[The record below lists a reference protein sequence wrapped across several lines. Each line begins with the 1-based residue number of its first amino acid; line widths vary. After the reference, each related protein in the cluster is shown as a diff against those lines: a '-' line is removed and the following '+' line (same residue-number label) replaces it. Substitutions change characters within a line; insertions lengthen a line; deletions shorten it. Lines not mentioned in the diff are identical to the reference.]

1 MPWVTDVGANVTWTL
16 PVEGIDLSAR
26 LSVYNLFNNQ
36 KTINVHQRYEAQPGQ
51 YREATFAQV
60 TESCVVM
67 AALGIV
73 VMGDNRNIEPNLAE
87 YIKSF
92 KPRGIIAHFVNFVH
106 RDRVATK
113 S

>member
-1 MPWVTDVGANVTWTL
+1 MRIGWEL
-16 PVEGIDLSAR
+16 LLEHCE
-26 LSVYNLFNNQ
+26 SV
-36 KTINVHQRYEAQPGQ
+36 
-51 YREATFAQV
+51 FAQV

-87 YIKSF
+87 YIKPF
-92 KPRGIIAHFVNFVH
+92 KPVRIIAYFVNLVH
-106 RDRVATK
+106 RDRVTAK